1 MSSTRKH
8 RSAAKLLSETDTQVL
23 HRLVTSTTGVS
34 AVLGHARLAI
44 IGLKLGTVV
53 LRNTARIARRHPL
66 GFGLMALGLL
76 WAYDHNRQRNLP
88 PRSARPRTARKLATQ

>member
-1 MSSTRKH
+1 MSSTRKR
-8 RSAAKLLSETDTQVL
+8 RSAVKPLSATDSHVL
-23 HRLVTSTTGVS
+23 NRLVTSTTGIS

-66 GFGLMALGLL
+66 GMGLMALGLL

-88 PRSARPRTARKLATQ
+88 SPIATRSTRKPAAH

>member
-1 MSSTRKH
+1 MSTTRKH
-8 RSAAKLLSETDTQVL
+8 RAAVKPLSDTDSQVL
-23 HRLVTSTTGVS
+23 QRLVTSTTGVS

-66 GFGLMALGLL
+66 GMGLMALGLL
-76 WAYDHNRQRNLP
+76 WAYDHNRQRQRAP
-88 PRSARPRTARKLATQ
+88 VTRASATRKRATH